1 MPSSDRPRSS
11 AAAPGAGAPP
21 RRIGR
26 VILCGAGAVGGSYA
40 ERLQALDPALL
51 TLVAGGE
58 RRRRLEAEG
67 LTVNGRH
74 VPVRCLSPGEP
85 APPADLLLL
94 GVKQHHLAAAIEDCR
109 GLVGPRTIVV
119 SLLNGISSEAELAA
133 AFGPEKVLPAF
144 VIGNDVLREGTAV
157 RFANIGRLVFGAT
170 SNDPADP
177 RVVAV
182 KALLDRAGIPCVVP
196 DDILHEQWFKF
207 MLNVGVNQVSA
218 VLRAPFGA
226 FAGAEI
232 RELIRRAA
240 AEVVAVS
247 GPEGV
252 ALSPED
258 PDRIFP
264 IMAGLDPAGRTS
276 MLQDV
281 EAGRKTEVEIFAG
294 TVCALGRRHGVP
306 TPVNDLL
313 GLQIA
318 ALERLAGV
326 RA

>member
-1 MPSSDRPRSS
+1 MDQPV
-11 AAAPGAGAPP
+11 PP
-21 RRIGR
+21 RVLAR
-26 VILCGAGAVGGSYA
+26 VALCGAGAVGGSYA
-40 ERLQALDPALL
+40 ERLQDLDPALL
-51 TLVAGGE
+51 TVVAGGE

-67 LTVNGRH
+67 LTVNGRK

-85 APPADLLLL
+85 APPADLLLVA
-94 GVKQHHLAAAIEDCR
+94 VKQHHLAAAIEDCR
-109 GLVGPRTIVV
+109 GLVGPRTVVV
-119 SLLNGISSEAELAA
+119 SLLNGISSEAELAR
-133 AFGPEKVLPAF
+133 AFGAEKVLPAF
-144 VIGNDVLREGTAV
+144 VIGNDVLRDGTRI

-182 KALLDRAGIPCVVP
+182 KALLDRAGIPCQVP
-196 DDILHEQWFKF
+196 ADILREQWFKF

-226 FAGAEI
+226 LAGAEL

-264 IMAGLDPAGRTS
+264 IMAGLDPAGKTS

-294 TVCALGRRHGVP
+294 AVTALGRRHGVP

-313 GLQIA
+313 GLQLA

-326 RA
+326 RT

>member
-1 MPSSDRPRSS
+1 MSRPDPPRPP
-11 AAAPGAGAPP
+11 AAAPGATPSP
-21 RRIGR
+21 
-26 VILCGAGAVGGSYA
+26 VSLVVLCGAGAVGGSYA

-51 TLVAGGE
+51 AVVAGGE

-67 LTVNGRH
+67 LTVNGRRF
-74 VPVRCLSPGEP
+74 PVRCLSPGEP
-85 APPADLLLL
+85 SPPADLLLV

-109 GLVGPRTIVV
+109 GLVGPRTTVL
-119 SLLNGISSEAELAA
+119 SLLNGISSEAELSR
-133 AFGPEKVLPAF
+133 AFGVEKVLPAF
-144 VIGNDVLREGTAV
+144 VIGNDVQRQGTAI

-177 RVVAV
+177 RVLAV
-182 KALLDRAGIPCVVP
+182 KALLDRAGIPCLVP
-196 DDILHEQWFKF
+196 ADILRDQWFKF

-226 FAGAEI
+226 FAGPEL

-252 ALSPED
+252 PLSPDD
-258 PDRIFP
+258 PERIFA
-264 IMAGLDPAGRTS
+264 IMAGLDPSGKTS

-281 EAGRKTEVEIFAG
+281 EAGRKTEVESFAG
-294 TVCALGRRHGVP
+294 AVSALGLRHGIP

-313 GLQIA
+313 GLQLA

-326 RA
+326 RG